1 MTNTPEDTDSQKKSS
16 APSDESTASRDGY
29 SRLDP
34 LPSQDGNKSKSD
46 EQKSGQDKDY
56 SYDGFIPNI
65 AATTTFTA
73 EDAQSRD
80 GNYVL
85 SLGLGGS
92 GKSTFHSFLL
102 RFIEQSGKLE
112 YEMKIPQLR
121 SGEEDHQTRNLINQ
135 WRAKWSRGEFVAP
148 TATSEAAIREIK
160 YSVVPT
166 WGVKSVLDFGMIE
179 VSGELLRQVQGGRT
193 GRQSLPEAVHHL
205 IANPHV
211 NLVVLMMVH
220 PDTPNNDILLTN
232 FIDYVN
238 QHFPERQRQIS
249 LGVIIA
255 NPDRALEQMIA
266 RTGGEN
272 SSPFAHYQRLED
284 QAVIDYM
291 KTMAPGIMAK
301 WNAWPEKDRMLVPLR
316 LGDIEVVSQEEQDGA
331 VISRLISPDFTDV
344 EKIFDWLYHKFT
356 GKRRGP
362 TLIQR
367 ILGKT

>member
-1 MTNTPEDTDSQKKSS
+1 MSDKKKAQDAKTAGERGELANRATDKF
-16 APSDESTASRDGY
+16 

-34 LPSQDGNKSKSD
+34 IGHDATDSGDAAESD
-46 EQKSGQDKDY
+46 VGD

-73 EDAQSRD
+73 EDAQARN

-102 RFIEQSGKLE
+102 RYIEQSGKLDF
-112 YEMKIPQLR
+112 EMKIPRLR
-121 SGEEDHQTRNLINQ
+121 SGEEDHQTRNLLNQ
-135 WRAKWSRGEFVAP
+135 WRSKWSRGEFVLP
-148 TATSEAAIREIK
+148 TAASEAAIREIN
-160 YSVVPT
+160 YSVVPSQ
-166 WGVKSVLDFGMIE
+166 GIKVPLDFGLIE
-179 VSGELLRQVQGGRT
+179 VSGELLKQVQGGRT

-205 IANPHV
+205 IANPRV

-238 QHFPERQRQIS
+238 QNFQERRSQIS

-255 NPDRALEQMIA
+255 NPDRALEQMISQ
-266 RTGGEN
+266 TGGDDA
-272 SSPFAHYQRLED
+272 SPFSHYQRLED

-291 KTMAPGIMAK
+291 RTMAPGIMAK
-301 WNAWPEKDRMLVPLR
+301 WVAWPERDRMLVPMR
-316 LGDIEVVSQEEQDGA
+316 LGDIDFVVNPNQKGA
-331 VISRLISPDFTDV
+331 MIPRLVAPDFTDV
-344 EKIFDWLYHKFT
+344 EKVFDWLYHRFT

-362 TLIQR
+362 TFFQR
-367 ILGKT
+367 LFNSIDKAN